1 MENKDIYQC
10 IDETLNKLNDS
21 KLIDFAINKVPSEL
35 ELLNVLI
42 YCEKTLKQCYDEL
55 LKRDNEIMGLKNI
68 VQGK

>member
-1 MENKDIYQC
+1 MENKDIYQY

-21 KLIDFAINKVPSEL
+21 KLIDFAINKAPLAL

-68 VQGK
+68 V